1 MSWLKSLRLA
11 RSNLPLTRRS
21 SAFFCC
27 RLMVPDSDR
36 SVARPTRRALSTFTT
51 LRSMVTTMG
60 AALCSASALS
70 LPARSAPGPASKEG
84 IRNCAFHRSGLRA
97 GPAIDSVP
105 SADPAIC
112 MPPRGR
118 LPLSQAR
125 ERSRSRFCQV
135 TPCGENPHK
144 TDIDRGNADIR
155 RNGLVIGRRD
165 YVGPVLRVTRDL
177 DGEVEGK
184 LHPPGILHPP
194 IDSNAADLAR
204 FAQVDCQPRR
214 IGRGGGPA
222 G

>member
-1 MSWLKSLRLA
+1 MTRPLRRMSALP
-11 RSNLPLTRRS
+11 RSMSVLCGFSPQGVTWQNPAPRMKGSTNGATPSASCRS
-21 SAFFCC
+21 SSKANGRDVRPFA
-27 RLMVPDSDR
+27 LLEDLQLADG
-36 SVARPTRRALSTFTT
+36 VAPFVDPFIL
-51 LRSMVTTMG
+51 G
-60 AALCSASALS
+60 A
-70 LPARSAPGPASKEG
+70 G
-84 IRNCAFHRSGLRA
+84 
-97 GPAIDSVP
+97 
-105 SADPAIC
+105 
-112 MPPRGR
+112 
-118 LPLSQAR
+118 
-125 ERSRSRFCQV
+125 FCQV
-135 TPCGENPHK
+135 TPCGKNPHK